1 MATPENALTTS
12 VAADVTPTA
21 EGALT
26 PASTLASDTGVAQVA
41 QTALDQA
48 SGQLG
53 AVTDPIAQA
62 LAGIPAD
69 DNDLTTIADQTQ
81 QQRFR
86 DLRGQLRVLGDAVR
100 ELQPLRVYQQ
110 YGDPRA
116 VESRLN
122 LAKLL
127 YSPVMQNGRPVRDP
141 NTQTTRITTKPF
153 VDYLD
158 RTSPGLPEQLLV
170 DLLALETENER
181 GVKEPLINQVFSFY
195 KLDFNR
201 LTEYQ
206 TIDARIA
213 RTSGTVTPE
222 ELAEIP
228 TQYHAAYRSIPPS
241 IRAAWA
247 SYDKADQ
254 DRMLEDYKARLEA
267 DAREQRRAE
276 EDQRREAADRAA
288 YANLVA
294 TRQAE
299 YFAEVRQDRANS
311 LIQSLA
317 QQVTFST
324 DPNTNKVLI
333 GSLAATMSQLLDRD
347 WRFVVEQSV
356 LAPLNLKLDRRF
368 DEALDK
374 FESSAAES
382 VALELSGN
390 TDRAR
395 DTRDDSVSAANQLM
409 AQIAI
414 FALKVAKAQGATV
427 VEKAAV
433 QAANLAAAQQVQPR
447 LGTAQVA
454 GTNGRL
460 LPDNM
465 RPGSDEAATYL
476 ARQTGLFREATS

>member
-1 MATPENALTTS
+1 MDDL
-12 VAADVTPTA
+12 TPTDDSSS
-21 EGALT
+21 ALT
-26 PASTLASDTGVAQVA
+26 PAGDTGLVPAASTPGSDNGVAQVA
-41 QTALDQA
+41 QTALDQ
-48 SGQLG
+48 STGQSTT
-53 AVTDPIAQA
+53 VTDPLEQVLSA
-62 LAGIPAD
+62 IPAD
-69 DNDLTTIADQTQ
+69 DNDLSTVTDQTQ
-81 QQRFR
+81 LQRFK
-86 DLRGQLRVLGDAVR
+86 DMRGQLRALGDAVR

-127 YSPVMQNGRPVRDP
+127 YSPVMQNGKPVRDP

-153 VDYLD
+153 VEYID

-195 KLDFNR
+195 RLDFNR
-201 LTEYQ
+201 LKDYQ

-213 RTSGTVTPE
+213 RSSGTVTPE

-228 TQYHAAYRSIPPS
+228 TEYHAAYRTIPPS

-247 SYDKADQ
+247 SYEKADQ
-254 DRMLEDYKARLEA
+254 DRMLEDYKGKLD
-267 DAREQRRAE
+267 DAAYKDQQRQETA
-276 EDQRREAADRAA
+276 RREANDRAS
-288 YANLVA
+288 YTNLVA
-294 TRQAE
+294 AKQGE
-299 YFAEVRQDRANS
+299 YFETVRKDRASS

-324 DPNTNKVLI
+324 DPNTNKALI
-333 GSLAATMSQLLDRD
+333 GSLAATMAQLLDRD
-347 WRFVVEQSV
+347 WRFIAEENV
-356 LAPLNLKLDRRF
+356 LAPLGLKLDRTF
-368 DEALDK
+368 DEALAR
-374 FESSAAES
+374 FEENAMES

-395 DTRDDSVSAANQLM
+395 DTRDESVSAANQLM
-409 AQIAI
+409 AKIAI
-414 FALKVAKAQGATV
+414 FALKVAKAQGATI

-433 QAANLAAAQQVQPR
+433 QAANLAVAQQVRPG

-454 GTNGRL
+454 GSNGRL

-465 RPGSDEAATYL
+465 RPGSDEAAAYL
-476 ARQTGLFREATS
+476 ARSTGLFREATG